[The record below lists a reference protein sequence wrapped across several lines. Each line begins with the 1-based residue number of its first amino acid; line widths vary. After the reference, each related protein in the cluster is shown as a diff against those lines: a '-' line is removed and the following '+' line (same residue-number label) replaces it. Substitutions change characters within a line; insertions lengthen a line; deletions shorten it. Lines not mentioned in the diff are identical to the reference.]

1 MSVLGMSHT
10 LLTVNVSSFSP
21 TTWALIGSGVVA
33 LLGYSVFILVPAWNS
48 YGRVWERVA
57 ASFLT
62 LFMLVTLIGVGTG
75 IGFAIVWFYDQYAG

>member
-1 MSVLGMSHT
+1 MSSIQD
-10 LLTVNVSSFSP
+10 FSP
-21 TTWALIGSGVVA
+21 TTWALIGAGVVA
-33 LLGYSVFILVPAWNS
+33 MFGYGVFILAPAWNS

>member
-1 MSVLGMSHT
+1 MDLNSL
-10 LLTVNVSSFSP
+10 SP
-21 TTWALIGSGVVA
+21 TNWALIGAGAVA
-33 LLGYSVFILVPAWNS
+33 LVGYTVFILAPAWAS

-62 LFMLVTLIGVGTG
+62 LFMLATLIGVGTG

>member
-1 MSVLGMSHT
+1 MSSL
-10 LLTVNVSSFSP
+10 SP
-21 TTWALIGSGVVA
+21 TTWALIGAGAVTLV
-33 LLGYSVFILVPAWNS
+33 GYCVFILVPAWGS

-62 LFMLVTLIGVGTG
+62 HLHAASTLLGIGTG

>member
-1 MSVLGMSHT
+1 MSVLDVAHT

-21 TTWALIGSGVVA
+21 TTWALIGSGCVA
-33 LLGYSVFILVPAWNS
+33 LVGYSVFILVPAWNS

>member
-1 MSVLGMSHT
+1 MP
-10 LLTVNVSSFSP
+10 NVSDVQDFSV
-21 TTWALIGSGVVA
+21 TTWVLIGSGAIA
-33 LLGYSVFILVPAWNS
+33 LVGYCVFILAPAWCS

-62 LFMLVTLIGVGTG
+62 LFMLATLLGIGTG